1 MVLVPPPHVRRPMV
15 YAVAGALTAYLIY
28 FGFALAT
35 ASHQQK
41 IQPVFAFV
49 QRTHSLSTWGF
60 ISIVGGVLLPFVFHK
75 VLWPGGLAGVCVSIY
90 VQVYFAETYVNA
102 QQVAHV
108 GKAGVGAPTFF
119 AVVLLMA
126 AGATL
131 NEHLFGPVNW
141 KRWRRRWGG

>member
-15 YAVAGALTAYLIY
+15 WAVTGALTAYLCY

-35 ASHQQK
+35 ATRQQK
-41 IQPVFAFV
+41 IQPVFALV
-49 QRTHSLSTWGF
+49 ERTHQLSTWGF
-60 ISIVGGVLLPFVFHK
+60 ISIVGGILLPFVFHK
-75 VLWPGGLAGVCVSIY
+75 VLWPAGLVGVCVSIY
-90 VQVYFAETYVNA
+90 VQVYFALTYFHA

-108 GKAGVGAPTFF
+108 GKAQGGAPTFF

-126 AGATL
+126 ATATL

-141 KRWRRRWGG
+141 KRWRRRWDG